1 MSITLGSIDWKS
13 KLSLE
18 TALKILKEEYE
29 DAMRYNDNKEIKKV
43 KNLLSL
49 CEGQLKLLN
58 DYDKAKKF
66 WDEMNEPIVHKPI
79 LNSAGRDVT
88 EEVRESLK
96 KIMPPMTANEIA
108 NMFLPPDL
116 QKKDKK

>member
-1 MSITLGSIDWKS
+1 MTI
-13 KLSLE
+13 
-18 TALKILKEEYE
+18 
-29 DAMRYNDNKEIKKV
+29 
-43 KNLLSL
+43 
-49 CEGQLKLLN
+49 
-58 DYDKAKKF
+58 
-66 WDEMNEPIVHKPI
+66 KPI